1 MHGEHCVSMLLAQN
15 LIRNVFYFLFQM
27 SHTESWVNPVK
38 KQSCLFGSMQHLIE
52 MLRIAMTIMISR
64 RTDIIG
70 GATGVVVPRAGFT
83 KMICLPGLANSA
95 SSLPIPGASPAKLL
109 ARIQGMTY
117 VHIGFLH
124 SISLRDFAAFP
135 NFFSMATCLR
145 AELLS
150 LVYTCMADKSLHNS
164 LHKLIS
170 TEDLSKCL

>member
-1 MHGEHCVSMLLAQN
+1 
-15 LIRNVFYFLFQM
+15 
-27 SHTESWVNPVK
+27 
-38 KQSCLFGSMQHLIE
+38 
-52 MLRIAMTIMISR
+52 MTIMTSR

-170 TEDLSKCL
+170 TEDLSKCLLASKALHSIIPMTV